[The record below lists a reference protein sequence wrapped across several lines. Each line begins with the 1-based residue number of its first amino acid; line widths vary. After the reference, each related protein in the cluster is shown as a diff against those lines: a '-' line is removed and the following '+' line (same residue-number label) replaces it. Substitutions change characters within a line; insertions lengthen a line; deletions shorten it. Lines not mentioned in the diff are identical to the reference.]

1 MICFQRIAER
11 HIKEAIK
18 EGVLDDLP
26 GAGKP
31 LVFKDDSHVPEDL
44 RMTYKILK
52 NAGFVPPEV
61 TLRNH
66 IAKAE
71 ELLAGTED
79 TEARYRQIKK
89 LNFLIMKLNT
99 ARGTRISLEMD
110 QHYEKRIL
118 ERLGHD
124 T

>member
-1 MICFQRIAER
+1 
-11 HIKEAIK
+11 
-18 EGVLDDLP
+18 
-26 GAGKP
+26 
-31 LVFKDDSHVPEDL
+31 
-44 RMTYKILK
+44 MTYKILK

-79 TEARYRQIKK
+79 IEARYRQIKK
-89 LNFLIMKLNT
+89 LNLLIMKLNT